1 MGQMKNY
8 RQLVKELPSKAVVF
22 AFGRFNPPTIG
33 HELLFK
39 VVQKLAKSHNAAHVI
54 YASRTQDKKKN
65 PLTVDKKVKYLKLM
79 FKGMNFVAAN
89 DEERTF
95 LEAVKSLNSKYKNL
109 IMVAGSDR
117 VAEYE
122 KLLNTYNGK
131 NFHYDTIQVVSA
143 GERDPD
149 ADDASGMSASKMRTL
164 ATKGN
169 YTEFKKGLPST
180 VRDIDGRKLMNDIR
194 QASGLEAIK
203 EDVKFT
209 IDVLRDKYFKGEIY
223 HIGEIV
229 ESAGQQYEIVDRG
242 SNYLVVVDQT
252 GNLHRKW
259 IKDVNI
265 VEVKNFKQFNESV
278 LNPKDPHTDY
288 REKSK
293 NLHDPSL
300 NKDVDQKVVTQRK
313 LDLDKEYSK
322 YKKVNEDIQPGYAP
336 SEITY
341 KGYTTKNLHHSADA
355 AKAFQSTIERA
366 NKGLIPNDP
375 VAILNALK
383 STDTYMK
390 LNDLHLQQG
399 KKPDA
404 DEIKTWIDAH
414 DKAKQTLDKLGEFP
428 HHLDYWNSHKTELQM
443 MGADYSEHGKGE
455 MTEELTNKTVKPN
468 DKLKVA
474 RILADMLGVDKA
486 ESSSSP
492 EQLINTGL
500 RKLRSKT
507 INKDL
512 LNVVHKMLNLADEVG
527 IKYDASLK
535 PQKLKEDV
543 KVPDDLLIPNGKQSN
558 YNLATDVLRYSD
570 FMKLKK
576 YNDLGPNKTQIGDKE
591 QGVVEPHRSP
601 GHSMET
607 DTHLRRRKV
616 RYATEQL
623 NVGHTLVAG
632 SDDEQV
638 RRRKVKYATEEK
650 SEHLVHVSDG
660 SKYDDEPHPKDVEH
674 VKAGLKTHGGE
685 FAGHTD
691 KGVVFKFKSSEHAN
705 NFKHHVNKAPHKSV
719 NAELTEADAIKVYNN
734 KLDPVKD
741 DSKMQSSFARKIT
754 NNVFEEKEEEDDDI
768 SEKDLDDM
776 VDSIKDV
783 EDVLDAYDEDELA
796 IVDHETG
803 EEIKEELE
811 FSEPIME
818 VLSKIER
825 MRARTRFAKTKAKRE
840 RRTQIALKKHSSMP
854 VLNTRARRLAIKLIK
869 QRMARK
875 PLNKLS
881 IGEKERIEKMLQR
894 RKQLINRL
902 AMKLVPRVRKI
913 ENSRLAHKKFT
924 GGTASNVSF

>member
-1 MGQMKNY
+1 MKNY

-117 VAEYE
+117 VAEYD

-278 LNPKDPHTDY
+278 LNPKDPHKDY

-293 NLHDPSL
+293 NLHDLSL
-300 NKDVDQKVVTQRK
+300 NKDVDQKAVTQRK

-322 YKKVNEDIQPGYAP
+322 YKINEDIQPGYAP
-336 SEITY
+336 KEISY
-341 KGYTTKNLHHSADA
+341 KGYTTKNLHHSTDA
-355 AKAFQSTIERA
+355 AKAFQSTIDRA

-399 KKPDA
+399 KKPNS
-404 DEIKTWIDAH
+404 DEIKTWIDTH

-428 HHLDYWNSHKTELQM
+428 HHLDYWTSHKSELQM
-443 MGADYSEHGKGE
+443 MGADYAEHGKGE

-500 RKLRSKT
+500 RKLKSKT

-535 PQKLKEDV
+535 PQKLKEDA
-543 KVPDDLLIPNGKQSN
+543 KVSDNLLIPNPKHSN

-570 FMKLKK
+570 YMKLKK
-576 YNDLGPNKTQIGDKE
+576 YSDLGPNKTQIGDKE
-591 QGVVEPHRSP
+591 QGIVEPHRSP

-607 DTHLRRRKV
+607 DSHLRRRKV
-616 RYATEQL
+616 KYSTEQ
-623 NVGHTLVAG
+623 VEPGQSLVSG

-638 RRRKVKYATEEK
+638 RRRKVKYSTEEK

-660 SKYDDEPHPKDVEH
+660 SKYDEVPHPKDIEH
-674 VKAGLKTHGGE
+674 IKKHAAMHGGKW
-685 FAGHTD
+685 HSHSD
-691 KGVVFKFKSSEHAN
+691 KGAFFKFPSHEDAKNFINHA
-705 NFKHHVNKAPHKSV
+705 NKAPHKTV
-719 NAELTEADAIKVYNN
+719 HAELTEADDIKVYNN
-734 KLDPVKD
+734 AKNPVKD
-741 DSKMQSSFARKIT
+741 DSKMQNSIARKIT
-754 NNVFEEKEEEDDDI
+754 NTVFEENEEHDI

-803 EEIKEELE
+803 EEIKEEFDGNVIKRGNISYIFGKIKNSFFKKILKE
-811 FSEPIME
+811 LKENWRIIQSNNEKIWAYE
-818 VLSKIER
+818 TKLDKIER
-825 MRARTRFAKTKAKRE
+825 RLQDLERFYA
-840 RRTQIALKKHSSMP
+840 S
-854 VLNTRARRLAIKLIK
+854 
-869 QRMARK
+869 
-875 PLNKLS
+875 
-881 IGEKERIEKMLQR
+881 GKE
-894 RKQLINRL
+894 
-902 AMKLVPRVRKI
+902 
-913 ENSRLAHKKFT
+913 
-924 GGTASNVSF
+924 GVSK